1 MSMITATNLSV
12 SIKGAQLLDGIDL
25 HVDRGEWLSIIGPNG
40 AGKSTLLRALAG
52 VVPCG
57 GAVTID
63 DEPLAGYS
71 PRSLA
76 RKIAWVPQTPTI
88 PPGMRVVDYV
98 LLGRT
103 PHLHPLAAESSTDRE
118 LVAEVLADLDLTSL
132 ADRAVESLS
141 GGERQRTVIGR
152 ALAQEAPIML
162 LDEPTTALDLGHQ
175 QDALDLLAGLRM
187 ARDRTIISTMH
198 DLTLAGAY
206 ADRLMLLAEG
216 RVVDS
221 GPAAKVLTVDNIA
234 THYRAEVTISR
245 VGDSVLVAPR
255 LRGANSSPEE
265 GHDAN

>member
-25 HVDRGEWLSIIGPNG
+25 HVERGEWLSIIGPNG

-52 VVPCG
+52 VVPCD

-63 DEPLAGYS
+63 GAPLAGYS

-118 LVAEVLADLDLTSL
+118 LVAQVLDDLDLTGL

-141 GGERQRTVIGR
+141 GGERQRTVIAR

-175 QDALDLLAGLRM
+175 QDALDLLTGLRM

-221 GPAAKVLTVDNIA
+221 GAAAKVLTVDNIA
-234 THYRAEVTISR
+234 THYRAEVTISH

-255 LRGANSSPEE
+255 LRGANSTPEE
-265 GHDAN
+265 ANDAN